1 MTMIRIACA
10 LFALGCVEP
19 TAAVPTLDERPGA
32 AAQEGPVSSFAIDA
46 SQRTVYVRFAGLQDD
61 GREPVNVLIR
71 RMFESADAAAAERLI
86 VDLRGVSGGDGRLLV
101 PLIRGIMTRER
112 FLRSGALYVVVGPDS
127 FSPVQ
132 NAATLLGRYAKPIV
146 VERLQWSF

>member
-1 MTMIRIACA
+1 MIRIACA

-19 TAAVPTLDERPGA
+19 TAVAPKLEETPTVA
-32 AAQEGPVSSFAIDA
+32 AHESPVSIFAVDP

-61 GREPVNVLIR
+61 GREPIHVLIR
-71 RMFESADAAAAERLI
+71 RMFESADAVSADRLI
-86 VDLRGVSGGDGRLLV
+86 VDLRAVTGGDARLLV
-101 PLIRGIMTRER
+101 PLIRGIMSRER

-127 FSPVQ
+127 FSKVQ
-132 NAATLLGRYAKPIV
+132 NAASLLARYAKPIV

>member
-1 MTMIRIACA
+1 MIRIACA

-19 TAAVPTLDERPGA
+19 TAVTPTLDETPAVVAR
-32 AAQEGPVSSFAIDA
+32 ETPVSSFAVDP

-61 GREPVNVLIR
+61 GREPIHVLIR
-71 RMFESADAAAAERLI
+71 RMFESADAASADRLI
-86 VDLRGVSGGDGRLLV
+86 VDLRAVSGGDARLLV

-127 FSPVQ
+127 FSKLQ
-132 NAATLLGRYAKPIV
+132 NAATLLARYAKPIL